1 MTTLNQEFLTMDRL
15 KIEQLKA
22 VVMTIIALLTLAVA
36 AMTHNYAMAW
46 VPVLLSAFAAWFWWK
61 WSELSQHGE

>member
-1 MTTLNQEFLTMDRL
+1 MDRL

-22 VVMTIIALLTLAVA
+22 VVVSIIALLTLVVA
-36 AMTHNYAMAW
+36 AMTHDYAMTW

-61 WSELSQHGE
+61 WSALSQRGE